1 MENKKIQSKSYSYWF
16 ANNYESLVK
25 LLAPCNL
32 DILHDC
38 FLACQKARGNYMKVT
53 LATYQRLLQQEQN
66 RSYQTFNPDPRFWQF
81 LAETVINEEPAADPQ
96 LIYRR
101 LLDFVKQNYAG
112 DELEML
118 LLRLETGA
126 SLEGIA
132 CIMGKSMNQVTHF
145 FRRFRNLYRSHFHQF
160 LA

>member
-1 MENKKIQSKSYSYWF
+1 MI
-16 ANNYESLVK
+16 
-25 LLAPCNL
+25 
-32 DILHDC
+32 H
-38 FLACQKARGNYMKVT
+38 
-53 LATYQRLLQQEQN
+53 
-66 RSYQTFNPDPRFWQF
+66 
-81 LAETVINEEPAADPQ
+81 
-96 LIYRR
+96 
-101 LLDFVKQNYAG
+101 KQNYAG

-126 SLEGIA
+126 SLQDIA